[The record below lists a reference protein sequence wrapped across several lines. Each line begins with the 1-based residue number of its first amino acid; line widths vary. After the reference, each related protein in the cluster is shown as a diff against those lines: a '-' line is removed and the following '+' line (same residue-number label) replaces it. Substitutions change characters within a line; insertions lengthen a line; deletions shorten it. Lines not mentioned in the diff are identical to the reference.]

1 MNLIGK
7 RVLIVEDE
15 AAVQVTLK
23 ARLEAIGY
31 ETLSACDGD
40 EGLRMAREEE
50 PDLIILDVMLPK
62 MDGLGVCRLLK
73 SDQRY
78 RHIPVLVLSGRASD
92 PDRERGLNTGAD
104 AYMTKPFD
112 SIELVGTVRRLLK
125 EK

>member
-40 EGLRMAREEE
+40 EGLRLAREEK